1 MTLLLAI
8 EGPYYAVARR
18 WQEAGWPIAIWNWLW
33 LVIVCVAVVV
43 FILLTVLFLVWL
55 ERKVSG
61 DIQSRVGPLRVGPFG
76 LVQTVADALKLLIK
90 EDIIPA
96 RADRWL
102 FVLAPFFVFVPA
114 LVVYAVLPFG
124 SRLVAADLN
133 IAILFI
139 VAAGSVPVIGLMM
152 AGWGSNNKWSLL
164 GALRSAAQIISY
176 EVPLV
181 LSVLAVVL
189 WAGTLSTVG
198 IVEAQAGLWHVAYPP
213 LTLAFLIYLIAAVA
227 EVNRIPFDIPEAESE
242 LVAGFHTEYSGMRF
256 AFFFLAEYAHTF
268 FIAGLGATLFLGGW
282 TGPLLPGWAW
292 FLIKSYALVLIIMW
306 LRWTVPRVRVD
317 QLMNL
322 SWKVLLPIALLDLMA
337 VATWLAVTMS

>member
-1 MTLLLAI
+1 M
-8 EGPYYAVARR
+8 
-18 WQEAGWPIAIWNWLW
+18 IAAAFSIYRVIGRAWERVGLPPVIWDWLW
-33 LVIVCVAVVV
+33 LVIISVVVVV
-43 FILLTVLFLVWL
+43 FILLSVLFLVWL

-61 DIQSRVGPLRVGPFG
+61 DIQSRVGPVRVGPFG
-76 LVQTVADALKLLIK
+76 LIQTMADALKLLTK

-96 RADRWL
+96 RADHWL

-114 LVVYAVLPFG
+114 LMVYAILPFG
-124 SRLVAADLN
+124 RGLVAADLN
-133 IAILFI
+133 IALLFV
-139 VAAGSVPVIGLMM
+139 VAAGSIPVIGLIM

-181 LSVLAVVL
+181 LALLAVVM

-198 IVEAQAGLWHVAYPP
+198 IVQAQERLWYIVWPPP
-213 LTLAFLIYLIAAVA
+213 LWLAFFVYLIASIA
-227 EVNRIPFDIPEAESE
+227 EVNRTPFDIPEADSE

-282 TGPLLPGWAW
+282 NGPLLPGWVW
-292 FLIKSYALVLIIMW
+292 FLGKSYVLVLLIMW
-306 LRWTVPRVRVD
+306 LRWTVPRTRVD
-317 QLMNL
+317 QLMNF
-322 SWKVLLPIALLDLMA
+322 SWKVLLPISLLDLMV
-337 VATWLAVTMS
+337 VATWLAVTAS